1 MKEIFRRKNQQDLR
15 ASWMRQE
22 RRPRQQMGD
31 RKKNRNRFDRVGK
44 IMTIGMGKGLGSKR
58 IDVRREGKKVIPSLL
73 TD

>member
-44 IMTIGMGKGLGSKR
+44 IMTIGMVMGVG
-58 IDVRREGKKVIPSLL
+58 E
-73 TD
+73 